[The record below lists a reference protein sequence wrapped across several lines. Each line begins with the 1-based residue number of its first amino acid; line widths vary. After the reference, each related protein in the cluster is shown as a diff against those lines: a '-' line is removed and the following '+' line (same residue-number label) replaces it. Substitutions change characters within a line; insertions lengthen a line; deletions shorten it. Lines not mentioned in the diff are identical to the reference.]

1 MGLPLEFAHDQ
12 RIYSITQITREI
24 KATLETAFPPI
35 WVEGE
40 ISNFK
45 KHSSGHFYFVLKDE
59 NAQLQ
64 AVMWRGHNLR
74 LFFTPQ
80 DGMKVLAQGSLTVYE
95 KRGTYQLEV
104 TQLQPAGIGELQLA
118 YEQLKRKLNDEGL
131 FAAEHKKAIPEFP
144 ERIGIVTSPTGAA
157 LRDLVTIL
165 NRRFPSVEIILAPV
179 RVQGDGAADEIAQ
192 AITDFNRYGAV
203 DVLIVGRGGGSLEDL
218 WPFNEENVARAI
230 YASKIPVISAV
241 GHEIDFSIADF
252 VADLRASTPSAAAEL
267 AVHDRIELNDTIQS
281 WLSKMFRLL
290 HERITYYQEKVNHL
304 QGSYAL
310 RRPADVIKQHQQRLD
325 ELVRSLELQFEYRI
339 EQRRQLT
346 DSLRK
351 QLFSLSPLAV
361 LQRGY
366 TICFREDDGKL
377 LKLASEA
384 DVNDRLRIQFRQGQL
399 RSRVEEILPE
409 QMPDLTSPANHS

>member
-1 MGLPLEFAHDQ
+1 
-12 RIYSITQITREI
+12 
-24 KATLETAFPPI
+24 
-35 WVEGE
+35 
-40 ISNFK
+40 
-45 KHSSGHFYFVLKDE
+45 
-59 NAQLQ
+59 
-64 AVMWRGHNLR
+64 
-74 LFFTPQ
+74 
-80 DGMKVLAQGSLTVYE
+80 
-95 KRGTYQLEV
+95 
-104 TQLQPAGIGELQLA
+104 
-118 YEQLKRKLNDEGL
+118 
-131 FAAEHKKAIPEFP
+131 
-144 ERIGIVTSPTGAA
+144 
-157 LRDLVTIL
+157 
-165 NRRFPSVEIILAPV
+165 
-179 RVQGDGAADEIAQ
+179 
-192 AITDFNRYGAV
+192 
-203 DVLIVGRGGGSLEDL
+203 
-218 WPFNEENVARAI
+218 
-230 YASKIPVISAV
+230 
-241 GHEIDFSIADF
+241 
-252 VADLRASTPSAAAEL
+252 L